1 MNTSRRYVLGGIF
14 VALTLITAALLADV
28 IATVFFAITVA
39 YLLSPV
45 HLRLRDR
52 GLSRRVAS
60 LVTTV
65 AVFVAAL
72 TILSPLVVILVLRLD
87 RLVEALASVPDLIS
101 VDFFG
106 ISYSITT
113 EQALSTTIAGL
124 NQLARQ
130 AAVESPILLAKFALF
145 VFLVFS
151 LLHHQGNTRRAVLAV
166 IPPTYRSVADS
177 LDQRA
182 RDTLFALYVL
192 QAATALGTFLIAVP
206 VFVLLGYTFPVTL
219 AFLCAILQFLPIV
232 GPSLVILAL
241 AIWHVVFGD
250 PTAALLVIL
259 VGGLLIAWL
268 PDLLI
273 RPRLASETADLP
285 GSLYFVGFTGGLLTL
300 GPIGIIAGPL
310 AIALV
315 IEMASLLSSEL
326 NQIPISE

>member
-1 MNTSRRYVLGGIF
+1 VNTSRRYVLGGIF

-28 IATVFFAITVA
+28 IATVFLAITVA

-45 HLRLRDR
+45 HLRLWDR
-52 GLSRRVAS
+52 GLSRWMAS
-60 LVTTV
+60 LATTV

-72 TILSPLVVILVLRLD
+72 AMLAPVVVILLLRLD
-87 RLVEALASVPDLIS
+87 RLLESLRSIPDLIS

-113 EQALSTTIAGL
+113 EQALTTLIGVL
-124 NQLARQ
+124 NRGARQ
-130 AAVESPILLAKFALF
+130 AAVESPILLAKFVLF

-151 LLHHQGNTRRAVLAV
+151 LLHHQGDTRRAVLAV
-166 IPPTYRSVADS
+166 IPPAYRGVADA

-192 QAATALGTFLIAVP
+192 QVATAVGTFLIAVP

-250 PTAALLVIL
+250 PTAALLIAL
-259 VGGLLIAWL
+259 IGGFLIAWL

-315 IEMASLLSSEL
+315 IEMASLLSNEL
-326 NQIPISE
+326 NQIQISE

>member
-1 MNTSRRYVLGGIF
+1 
-14 VALTLITAALLADV
+14 
-28 IATVFFAITVA
+28 
-39 YLLSPV
+39 
-45 HLRLRDR
+45 
-52 GLSRRVAS
+52 
-60 LVTTV
+60 
-65 AVFVAAL
+65 
-72 TILSPLVVILVLRLD
+72 
-87 RLVEALASVPDLIS
+87 
-101 VDFFG
+101 
-106 ISYSITT
+106 
-113 EQALSTTIAGL
+113 
-124 NQLARQ
+124 
-130 AAVESPILLAKFALF
+130 

-151 LLHHQGNTRRAVLAV
+151 LLHHQGDTRRAVLAV
-166 IPPTYRSVADS
+166 IPPTYRSVADA

-192 QAATALGTFLIAVP
+192 QAATSLGTFLIAVP
-206 VFVLLGYTFPVTL
+206 VFVLLGYSFPITL
-219 AFLCAILQFLPIV
+219 AFLSAILQFLPIV
-232 GPSLVILAL
+232 GPSLVILGL

-315 IEMASLLSSEL
+315 IEMASLLSAEL